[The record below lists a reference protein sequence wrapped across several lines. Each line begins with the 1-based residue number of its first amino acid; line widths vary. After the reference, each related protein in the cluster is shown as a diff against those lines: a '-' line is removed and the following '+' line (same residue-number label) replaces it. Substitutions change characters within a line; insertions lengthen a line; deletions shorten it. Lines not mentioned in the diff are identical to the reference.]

1 MVHVCCRIRK
11 ADTPDLT
18 APAHLCRFGRSGN
31 GGSPT
36 ISSKRLRASSP
47 ARLSR
52 MAAVRS
58 A

>member
-18 APAHLCRFGRSGN
+18 APAHLCRFGRTGN

-36 ISSKRLRASSP
+36 ISSERLRAKLAGP
-47 ARLSR
+47 IEC